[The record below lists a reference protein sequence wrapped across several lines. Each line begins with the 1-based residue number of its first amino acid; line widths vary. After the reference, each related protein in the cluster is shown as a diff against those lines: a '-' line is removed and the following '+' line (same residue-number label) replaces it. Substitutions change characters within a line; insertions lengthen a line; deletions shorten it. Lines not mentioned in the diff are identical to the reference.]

1 MDTQKMGDLIRTLRR
16 EKGLTQ
22 LQLADRLH
30 VTDRTVS
37 KWERGLGCPD
47 VALLSRLAGE
57 LNVQLEA
64 LLRGERKV
72 NAPDGG
78 NMRKMKFYVCPCC
91 GSILTSTGESTVIC
105 CGALLEP
112 MEMKKAEADE
122 SLRVELI
129 EDEYFISSDHEMT
142 KEHYIAFVAMVKGD
156 TLIFKR
162 TYTEWNLEMRM
173 PRLRAAMLVWYCVK
187 DGLKYQL
194 VR

>member
-1 MDTQKMGDLIRTLRR
+1 MDYQRMGQLIRTLRR
-16 EKGLTQ
+16 EKGMTQ

-30 VTDRTVS
+30 VTDKTVS
-37 KWERGLGCPD
+37 KWERGIGCPD
-47 VALLSRLAGE
+47 VTLLSRLAEE

-78 NMRKMKFYVCPCC
+78 NMGKVKFYVCPFC
-91 GSILTSTGESTVIC
+91 GNILTATGEGTVIC
-105 CGALLEP
+105 CGAILEP
-112 MEMKKAEADE
+112 LEMKKAAPDE
-122 SLRVELI
+122 SLSVELV
-129 EDEYFISSDHEMT
+129 EEEYFISSDHEMT
-142 KEHYIAFVAMVKGD
+142 KAHYIAFVAMVKGD

-162 TYTEWNLEMRM
+162 TYPEWNLEMRM

-187 DGLKYQL
+187 DGLRYQL